1 MSQEKV
7 ERYKEAKANRKK
19 TMQKEKRM
27 RILRN
32 SVASV
37 VVVALIGWIGYS
49 GVVSFIE
56 SQPREAVKVDYAA
69 VNSYETA
76 LTATETTK

>member
-7 ERYKEAKANRKK
+7 ERYKEAKVNRKK
-19 TMQKEKRM
+19 TIKKEKRM

-37 VVVALIGWIGYS
+37 VVVAVLGWIGYS
-49 GVVSFIE
+49 GVVSIIE
-56 SQPREAVKVDYAA
+56 SQPREAVEVDYAS
-69 VNSYETA
+69 VSNYEGE
-76 LTATETTK
+76 LTEVEK